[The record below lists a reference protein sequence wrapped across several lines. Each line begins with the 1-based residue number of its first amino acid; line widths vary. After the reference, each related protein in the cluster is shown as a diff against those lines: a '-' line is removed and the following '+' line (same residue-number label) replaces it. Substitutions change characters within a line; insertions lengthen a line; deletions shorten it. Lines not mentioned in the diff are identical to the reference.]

1 MNICKYL
8 QIPQISWIIRLI
20 NIHIYKGESEYIYL
34 TSEHEF
40 HTIHIRTRISYYPCP
55 WISIY
60 IPNNEFSGLTLKGD
74 IVVQ

>member
-8 QIPQISWIIRLI
+8 QIPQISWITRLI

-40 HTIHIRTRISYYPCP
+40 HTIHVHGYPFTFL
-55 WISIY
+55 IMNSVD
-60 IPNNEFSGLTLKGD
+60 SHLKGD